1 LNTPSASEP
10 STTGS
15 GKVKADAKPLSG
27 TQKSRATTK
36 RAFQDVFAEGS
47 VKENEM
53 LERLGTQKHE
63 RALGEQ
69 ELKRRKLEQKVIERQ
84 HQRERKCEQH
94 QREVEREQREREQH
108 EYRMLQMRMVMLQRS
123 QGAPVMQNQPSF
135 DGFGLLAELN
145 DPTLSSASSYST

>member
-84 HQRERKCEQH
+84 HQREQH
-94 QREVEREQREREQH
+94 QREVEREQREREREREQH

>member
-1 LNTPSASEP
+1 
-10 STTGS
+10 
-15 GKVKADAKPLSG
+15 
-27 TQKSRATTK
+27 
-36 RAFQDVFAEGS
+36 
-47 VKENEM
+47 M

-84 HQRERKCEQH
+84 HQREREREQH
-94 QREVEREQREREQH
+94 QREVEREREQH
-108 EYRMLQMRMVMLQRS
+108 EYRMLQMRMVMLQCS

>member
-69 ELKRRKLEQKVIERQ
+69 ELKHQKLEQKVIERQ
-84 HQRERKCEQH
+84 HQREQH

>member
-1 LNTPSASEP
+1 MLSHLNTPSASEP

-36 RAFQDVFAEGS
+36 CAFQDVFAEGS

-53 LERLGTQKHE
+53 LECLGTQKHE
-63 RALGEQ
+63 QALGEQ

-84 HQRERKCEQH
+84 HQCEH
-94 QREVEREQREREQH
+94 EREREQH

-145 DPTLSSASSYST
+145 DPMLLSASSYST